1 MTAKTLGPPSV
12 TKNST
17 IRSLTHPLSK
27 ALRDRQQSSI
37 VPTVPMRHR
46 FWLSFQT
53 ALMASATLSFAAAA
67 TAAPETPS
75 RGEETLAN
83 YFRAETAKLSDA
95 CLSDIRTLDDWNARR
110 EPCRQQ
116 LLEMLGLSPFPPR
129 TDLKPIVTGTIE
141 QDLFVVENLH
151 FQSLPGLYVS
161 GNLYVPR
168 RIPKPVPAILYVC
181 GHGPVIRN
189 GVSYGNKAAYQHH
202 GAWFA
207 RNGYACLVIDT
218 LQLGEIEGIH
228 HGIYREGMWWW
239 NSRGYTPAG
248 VEAWNSI
255 RALDYLQSRPEVDP
269 NRLGVTG
276 RSGGGAYSWWLAA
289 VDDRIKAAAPIAG
302 ITDLQNHVV
311 DGTVE
316 GHCDCMFV
324 VNTYRWDY
332 PLVAA
337 LVAPRP
343 LLIGNSDKDSIFPLN
358 GVVRLHAKLRNV
370 YDLYKAPDKL
380 GLLITEGPHR
390 DTQDLQLPVLR
401 WFNRHLKGEDPVIET
416 AAVKIFEPEQL
427 KVFDRLPA
435 DSLNPKIQDSFV
447 PRAEAPAVPQSIEQW
462 AKHRDSWLTGL
473 KQRCFRGWP
482 DESEPLELMTS
493 FSQESRGF
501 HFRAYD
507 FQSQSNVPLRLF
519 VMSRAGL
526 KTPRSLV
533 LHVLDEDEWQRWA
546 ATVQLVFGKQL
557 GGSSGAGTAQAA
569 STNLEGFIR
578 PLMTNNQVLAW
589 FAPRGVGPNAWDQ
602 GEKKQIQIRRRFMLL
617 GQTLDSM
624 RVWDIRRAVQAIRSI
639 KDLKDAP
646 LRLQGKKQMGVN
658 VLYAALFE
666 PKITRLDLW
675 EVAET
680 QESGPDY
687 LNILRVLDI
696 PQAVA
701 IAAERSVV
709 RLHQAQVQGWDFPA
723 SVAHALQWNETQFA
737 IELAPLTYSK

>member
-1 MTAKTLGPPSV
+1 
-12 TKNST
+12 
-17 IRSLTHPLSK
+17 
-27 ALRDRQQSSI
+27 
-37 VPTVPMRHR
+37 MRHR
-46 FWLSFQT
+46 LWLSFQT
-53 ALMASATLSFAAAA
+53 ALMAGATLSFSAAA
-67 TAAPETPS
+67 TDAPETPS
-75 RGEETLAN
+75 RGEEMLAN
-83 YFRAETAKLSDA
+83 YFRAETAKLSGA
-95 CLSDIRTLDDWNARR
+95 CLSDIRTLDDWNSRR
-110 EPCRQQ
+110 ETYRQQ
-116 LLEMLGLSPFPPR
+116 LLEMLGLSPFPSR
-129 TDLKPIVTGTIE
+129 TDLKPVITGTIE
-141 QDLFVVENLH
+141 QDQFIVENLH
-151 FQSLPGLYVS
+151 FQSLPRLYVTA
-161 GNLYVPR
+161 NLYL
-168 RIPKPVPAILYVC
+168 PKQISRPVPAILYVC

-207 RNGYACLVIDT
+207 RNGYVCLVIDT

-316 GHCDCMFV
+316 GHCDCMFI

-358 GVVRLHAKLRNV
+358 GVVRLHAKLRNL

-427 KVFDRLPA
+427 KVFERLPA
-435 DSLNPKIQDSFV
+435 DSLNLKIQESFV

-462 AKHRDSWLTGL
+462 SKQRDSWLTGL
-473 KQRCFRGWP
+473 KQKCFRGWP
-482 DESEPLELMTS
+482 DESEPLELITS
-493 FSQESRGF
+493 FSQESHGV

-507 FQSQSNVPLRLF
+507 FHSQSNVPLRLF

-526 KTPRSLV
+526 KTPRALV
-533 LHVLDEDEWQRWA
+533 LDVLDEYDWQRWA
-546 ATVQLVFGKQL
+546 VKVQSVFGKQL
-557 GGSSGAGTAQAA
+557 GGSSGAGTAQTDV
-569 STNLEGFIR
+569 TNLDEFSR
-578 PLMTNNQVLAW
+578 PLDDKQPGIGLVRASWCWTH
-589 FAPRGVGPNAWDQ
+589 RVGP
-602 GEKKQIQIRRRFMLL
+602 G
-617 GQTLDSM
+617 
-624 RVWDIRRAVQAIRSI
+624 
-639 KDLKDAP
+639 
-646 LRLQGKKQMGVN
+646 
-658 VLYAALFE
+658 
-666 PKITRLDLW
+666 
-675 EVAET
+675 
-680 QESGPDY
+680 
-687 LNILRVLDI
+687 
-696 PQAVA
+696 
-701 IAAERSVV
+701 
-709 RLHQAQVQGWDFPA
+709 
-723 SVAHALQWNETQFA
+723 
-737 IELAPLTYSK
+737 